1 MCSFQRVQKRNFEP
15 GFAGFCRSK
24 EREIWNWICN
34 LRNLSQTRAICMTA
48 CQEMTCFQLFDKLR
62 NYTLQN
68 FVVGS
73 SNSDDGTYKTDQ
85 GRNALKLKIIQRLSA
100 QFDPVSYLRFFSRN
114 TIECLSRLQASL

>member
-1 MCSFQRVQKRNFEP
+1 
-15 GFAGFCRSK
+15 
-24 EREIWNWICN
+24 
-34 LRNLSQTRAICMTA
+34 MTA
-48 CQEMTCFQLFDKLR
+48 SQEMTFFQLFDKLR

-100 QFDPVSYLRFFSRN
+100 QIDPVS
-114 TIECLSRLQASL
+114 